1 MRRIVISGADGTGK
15 TTLIDGLAAS
25 LRAEGRTVTCV
36 SLWDLYQAPELP
48 RIFASRGD
56 AQQYLRAVSS
66 RSRVHFFLHCL
77 YGALDRAEAAGP
89 VDDLLIDAY
98 WYKYLAGERAL
109 GHWLVRAGL
118 VADFPVPDV
127 IIELDAASEVTAAR
141 KQSFGLYE
149 CGLVSADR
157 SSFVAFQQK
166 LRPALR
172 ALVRQQPTRVVEL
185 DATRGAAVS
194 LQRALAALM
203 EVSEHGA
210 SAARSTHT
218 SWATHRE

>member
-15 TTLIDGLAAS
+15 TTLIDGLAKR
-25 LRAEGRTVTCV
+25 LRAEGRSVACV

-48 RIFASRGD
+48 RIFTSRGE
-56 AQQYLRAVSS
+56 AQQYLRSVSS

-89 VDDLLIDAY
+89 VDVLLIDAY

-109 GHWLVRAGL
+109 GHSFALEGL

-127 IIELDAASEVTAAR
+127 ILELDAPPEQTAAR
-141 KQSFGLYE
+141 KQTFGLYE

-157 SSFVAFQQK
+157 GSFVAFQRK
-166 LRPALR
+166 LRPLLSAV
-172 ALVRQQPTRVVEL
+172 VREQPTRLVEL
-185 DATRGAAVS
+185 DATRGPAVS
-194 LQRALAALM
+194 LENALAGLRGLTERWVPA
-203 EVSEHGA
+203 SRDGA
-210 SAARSTHT
+210 VERH
-218 SWATHRE
+218 AT